1 MSRRFI
7 AFATTSLL
15 ASGAVVGLG
24 AAPASAAVLQAGAM
38 ATAVGAPAVSSA
50 RYPDALTPHGGIAL
64 GGDFTMESAAGDAV
78 QYVYHFTGP
87 ELGDSQPW
95 FTRSPQTPGGPLTIE
110 WTPFFSGVHEL
121 TVHSID
127 ADGNQSETATFKFWV
142 LDTRP
147 TVTSTDYP
155 GIFFHDLK
163 FNVGVPGVF
172 HIDGPAGAERLEWR
186 FDDDGGLP
194 GSVKPGAN
202 GDADVKI
209 TPTAGGIHLLWV
221 RAVDTID
228 ENEHKFPEHG
238 YRFLVD
244 NGPLV
249 TGDFNHEKFLG
260 DKISVHATP
269 RVPGVKAYQYWTS
282 VNSGDTTATI
292 TVPAKSDGS
301 ADLVFPVTDLN
312 LNDIYVRTVGADGD
326 LSVAR
331 RTSAFVS
338 DRPKVVSS
346 EFPEIGTVR
355 LTPGTFTFTARR
367 PGVTSFQYT
376 LNGGPAVTVKPR
388 TDGTAAITVT
398 PSAAGTH
405 QLVVR
410 SFTGEVGSVD
420 TWYFFKVAPA
430 VVKVGSAGPAS
441 VTTGGVR
448 TITVKGSN
456 LHRKDVLQV
465 TPAGGKAITAT
476 IKSVSAD
483 GTTAVADV
491 NLAGSPVGVASV
503 TLRPYGAGQAAVV
516 LAKAFTIVLQAK
528 PVATKR
534 PAISGT
540 VMVGKVVKAASGTW
554 SPAATGYRYQWAANG
569 VAIKGATGSS
579 LTIPASVAGKR
590 LTVTVTA
597 TRAGHQPGAAA
608 SAATAA
614 VARAKAPK
622 ATKKP
627 KITGTPKVGKKLTA
641 NVGTWSP
648 KVDSYRYQWR
658 VNGKVIKGA
667 AGRTL
672 KLKSAWRNKKITVTV
687 IARKAG
693 HVDGSAISASVKIR

>member
-1 MSRRFI
+1 M
-7 AFATTSLL
+7 
-15 ASGAVVGLG
+15 GLG
-24 AAPASAAVLQAGAM
+24 AAPASAAGFRVGATSTAASAGA
-38 ATAVGAPAVSSA
+38 PSVSSA

-64 GGDFTMESAAGDAV
+64 SGDFTMESAAGDAV
-78 QYVYHFTGP
+78 RYEYHFTGP

-95 FTRSPQTPGGPLTIE
+95 FERSPQTPGGPLTIE
-110 WTPFFSGVHEL
+110 WTPLFSGVHEL
-121 TVHSID
+121 TVHSFD
-127 ADGNQSETATFKFWV
+127 ADGNQSETAVFKFWV

-163 FNVGVPGVF
+163 FNVGVPGEF
-172 HIDGPAGAERLEWR
+172 HIDGPAGAERLDWR
-186 FDDDGGLP
+186 FEDSEP
-194 GSVKPGAN
+194 TGSVVPDAD

-209 TPTAGGIHLLWV
+209 TPTEGGYQLLWV
-221 RAVDTID
+221 RAIKTID
-228 ENEHKFPEHG
+228 GKERKFPEHA
-238 YRFLVD
+238 YAFLVD

-249 TGDFNHEKFLG
+249 SGGVYREMFLG
-260 DKISVHATP
+260 DKVSVHATP
-269 RVPGVKAYQYWTS
+269 RVPGVKEYRYWF
-282 VNSGDTTATI
+282 GLDGGGI
-292 TVPAKSDGS
+292 TEQVAVPAKSDGS
-301 ADLVFPVTDLN
+301 ADFVFTVTDPTQRDL
-312 LNDIYVRTVGADGD
+312 YVRTVDADGD

-331 RTSAFVS
+331 HTSASVS

-346 EFPEIGTVR
+346 EFPEIGTAR
-355 LTPGTFTFTARR
+355 LIPGTFTFTPRE
-367 PGVTSFQYT
+367 PGVTSYRYT
-376 LNGGPAVTVKPR
+376 LNGGPAVTVKAKA
-388 TDGTAAITVT
+388 DGTATITVT
-398 PSAAGTH
+398 PSVARTH
-405 QLVVR
+405 ELVVR
-410 SFTGEVGSVD
+410 SFVGEAGSEE
-420 TWYFFKVAPA
+420 TWYVFKVAPA
-430 VVKVGSAGPAS
+430 AVKVTAAGPAS

-456 LHRKDVLQV
+456 LLRKDVLQV

-491 NLAGSPVGVASV
+491 NLTGAPAGVASV

-540 VMVGKVVKAASGTW
+540 VMVGKVVKAVPGTW

-569 VAIKGATGSS
+569 VAIKGATGSA

-597 TRAGHQPGAAA
+597 TRAGHQPGTAA

-614 VARAKAPK
+614 VAKAKAPK

-641 NVGTWSP
+641 NVGTWLP

-667 AGRTL
+667 TGRTL

-687 IARKAG
+687 IAKKAG
-693 HVDGSAISASVKIR
+693 HVDGKAISASVKIR